1 MDFLARLR
9 PLALLLLRIG
19 LGLIFI
25 YHGYPKL
32 FTRTREMMEV
42 FPKMGFPSYFV
53 YIAGILECAG
63 GLLLILGLFT
73 QIAAL
78 LLALEMVVV
87 LWRVHIPMGPITE
100 VKNYELPL
108 ALFVGSFVLATL
120 GAGLISLDHPLFA
133 NRFRAPRPKLPKPPR
148 DRR

>member
-1 MDFLARLR
+1 MEFLSRLR
-9 PLALLLLRIG
+9 PLALLLLRLA
-19 LGLIFI
+19 LGIIFI

-32 FTRTREMMEV
+32 FTRTHEMMQV
-42 FPKMGFPSYFV
+42 FPKLGFPPYFV

-63 GLLLILGLFT
+63 GLMLILGLFT

-78 LLALEMVVV
+78 LLAIEMVVV
-87 LWRVHIPMGPITE
+87 LWRVHIPQGPITE

-108 ALFVGSFVLATL
+108 AIFAGSFLLAAF

-133 NRFRAPRPKLPKPPR
+133 HRSRAPRPKPPKPPR
-148 DRR
+148 R